1 MPNSSRLDRGFLE
14 ACSRL
19 WKTHRGFIEACSR
32 LSETI
37 GFYGAELIEGRSRLS
52 KTIVFLMENAS
63 RLHRGLLEA
72 LRNHLFFMQQ
82 NSSRLARA
90 FLSVSMS
97 LSNTILVSSRRL
109 LACFNLSLRR
119 LPQSNFVNFF
129 REYFAVDEA
138 NCTGEFLCEFFCVFF
153 L

>member
-37 GFYGAELIEGRSRLS
+37 GFYGAGLIETRSRLS
-52 KTIVFLMENAS
+52 KTIVFLVENAS

-72 LRNHLFFMQQ
+72 LRNHLFFVQQ
-82 NSSRLARA
+82 NSSRLTRGFRKLLFSLWKKHRGFIEACSRLSKTIGFNAAELIEAR
-90 FLSVSMS
+90 
-97 LSNTILVSSRRL
+97 SSFPFGL
-109 LACFNLSLRR
+109 HEPF
-119 LPQSNFVNFF
+119 
-129 REYFAVDEA
+129 
-138 NCTGEFLCEFFCVFF
+138 
-153 L
+153 